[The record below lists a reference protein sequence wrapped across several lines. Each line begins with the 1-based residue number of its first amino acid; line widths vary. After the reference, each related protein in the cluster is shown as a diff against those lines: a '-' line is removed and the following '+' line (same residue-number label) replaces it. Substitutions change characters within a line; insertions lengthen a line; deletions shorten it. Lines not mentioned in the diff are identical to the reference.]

1 MGQGQKRYDCPGR
14 DFMRGLLVTTLMVSL
29 LLGGCALLDPTD
41 PYAGLPSRSASFSPP
56 AGSSTV
62 RWGKGPVSLPEAVE
76 IALSSNPGLAAS
88 AHDVDAAEAQADVAT
103 GALLPS
109 VGVVGGYTH
118 SLDDQRLVPARFNGE
133 KGVFGNDLFSAD
145 LVVSMPLFTGGRLI
159 SEMKAAELLAR
170 SADHRLARTREEL
183 VFNVSS
189 VFYRILAL
197 RKVVESQ
204 EFSNKA
210 LQEHL
215 KRIGELIDAQ
225 KAANVDR
232 LRTEVR
238 IADIEQRLADTRNRL
253 SIQQRVLANLMGVDD
268 REQSLH
274 ARGELTSPVEQVP
287 GRSESLVAALENRD
301 DYLAARS
308 SLEAQAKRVDAARA
322 GHWPTVSL
330 QGSYGGRWAAGPS
343 DRPVGTDRA
352 EDVGRV
358 GIVVD
363 IPLFEGGRIDAR
375 IRRERARLSAAR
387 QRLRSLELQIQLDV
401 ETALSNLTSAR
412 QRVEVTQKAI
422 RQAEESLRI
431 ERQKYELGK
440 GSITDVLD
448 AQSALLQTQTQYY
461 RALADHSTASAQY
474 RLAVGEKE

>member
-1 MGQGQKRYDCPGR
+1 MKVV
-14 DFMRGLLVTTLMVSL
+14 LATTLMASL
-29 LLGGCALLDPTD
+29 LMSGCALLDPTD
-41 PYAGLPSRSASFSPP
+41 PYAGMPHRSARLFRP
-56 AGSSTV
+56 AESSTV
-62 RWGKGPVSLPEAVE
+62 GWDKGPVTLSEAVE
-76 IALSSNPGLAAS
+76 IALASNPGLAAS
-88 AHDVDAAEAQADVAT
+88 RHDVDAAEAQADVAT

-133 KGVFGNDLFSAD
+133 KGVFTDDLFSAD

-159 SEMKAAELLAR
+159 SEMQAAELLAR

-197 RKVVESQ
+197 RRVVESQ
-204 EFSNKA
+204 EFSKKA

-215 KRIGELIDAQ
+215 KRIGDLIEAQ

-238 IADIEQRLADTRNRL
+238 IADIEQRLADTRNLL
-253 SIQQRVLANLMGVDD
+253 SIQQRVLANLMGVED
-268 REQSLH
+268 REQALQ
-274 ARGELTSPVEQVP
+274 AQGELTSPVAELP
-287 GRSESLVAALENRD
+287 GRSGSLAVALENRD

-308 SLEAQAKRVDAARA
+308 GLEARAKLVDAARA
-322 GHWPTVSL
+322 GHWPTVSA

-343 DRPVGTDRA
+343 DRPAGTDSS
-352 EDVGRV
+352 EDVGRAGV
-358 GIVVD
+358 VVD
-363 IPLFEGGRIDAR
+363 VPLFEGGRIEAR
-375 IRRERARLSAAR
+375 VRRERARLAAAR
-387 QRLRSLELQIQLDV
+387 QRLRALELQIQLDV
-401 ETALSNLTSAR
+401 ETALSNLESAR
-412 QRVEVTQKAI
+412 QRVEATQKAI

-431 ERQKYELGK
+431 ERQKHELGK

-448 AQSALLQTQTQYY
+448 AQSALLETQTQYY
-461 RALADHSTASAQY
+461 RALADHNTALAQF
-474 RLAVGEKE
+474 RLAVGEQP

>member
-1 MGQGQKRYDCPGR
+1 MGQDQKTPCCSGR
-14 DFMRGLLVTTLMVSL
+14 DFMKAVLVTTLMASL
-29 LLGGCALLDPTD
+29 LLSGCAMLDPTD
-41 PYAGLPSRSASFSPP
+41 PYAGLSRGSGRLSRP
-56 AGSSTV
+56 AKYSTV
-62 RWGKGPVSLPEAVE
+62 RWDKGPVTLSEAVE

-88 AHDVDAAEAQADVAT
+88 RYDVDAAEARADVAT
-103 GALLPS
+103 GALLPR
-109 VGVVGGYTH
+109 VDVVGGYTH
-118 SLDDQRLVPARFNGE
+118 SLDDRRLVPARFNGE
-133 KGVFGNDLFSAD
+133 KGVFSDDIFSAD

-159 SEMKAAELLAR
+159 SEMKAAELLAK

-197 RKVVESQ
+197 RRVIESQ
-204 EFSNKA
+204 EFSKKA

-215 KRIGELIDAQ
+215 KRIGDLIEAQ
-225 KAANVDR
+225 KAAKVDR

-238 IADIEQRLADTRNRL
+238 IADIEQRLADTRNLL
-253 SIQQRVLANLMGVDD
+253 SIQQRVLANLMGVED
-268 REQSLH
+268 RQQSLH
-274 ARGELTSPVEQVP
+274 AQGELALLAEELPD
-287 GRSESLVAALENRD
+287 RNESLVVALENRD
-301 DYLAARS
+301 DYLATRS
-308 SLEAQAKRVDAARA
+308 SLEAQAKLVDAARA
-322 GHWPTVSL
+322 GHWPTVSV

-343 DRPVGTDRA
+343 DRPAGTDSS

-363 IPLFEGGRIDAR
+363 IPLFEGGRIQAR

-387 QRLRSLELQIQLDV
+387 QRLRALELQIQLDV
-401 ETALSNLTSAR
+401 ETALSNLESAR

-448 AQSALLQTQTQYY
+448 AQSALLETQTQYY

-474 RLAVGEKE
+474 RLAVGENE